1 MRNYFANSL
10 YNKIK
15 KNRKIILLSADIG
28 NRLFDKIKKDFPNN
42 FLNCG
47 IAEPNMI
54 TFATGMAREG
64 FVPVCYTITNFLIY
78 KSIEQIR
85 NDAIYNNNK
94 IILVGTGSGISYNHL
109 GPTHHSLEDI
119 GLLNNLPNIKIF
131 SPADNND
138 LEEHLKHVFK
148 NKNYQ
153 TAYLRIGKKGEPI
166 INKTRAIINTIN
178 KVSTVNSK
186 IALVFTG
193 PLFDLIKEAQQKLK
207 QKNINLDIL
216 NLHQVKPFNNNMIN
230 SLLKY
235 NIIYTVEE
243 HFPETGIKG
252 IISSKLSGKKIII
265 KSINNKNE
273 FISHLGSRKYVRK
286 KFGISSGRIY
296 KIIIDDSIKN
306 RNRLG

>member
-1 MRNYFANSL
+1 MRNYFADSL
-10 YNKIK
+10 YKKIK

-54 TFATGMAREG
+54 TFATGMAKEG

-94 IILVGTGSGISYNHL
+94 IILVGTGSGMSYNHL

-119 GLLNNLPNIKIF
+119 GLLNNLPNIKIL

-138 LEEHLKHVFK
+138 LEEHLQHVFN
-148 NKNYQ
+148 NKNNQ
-153 TAYLRIGKKGEPI
+153 TTYIRIGKKNEPI
-166 INKTRAIINTIN
+166 IKKTKSKINTIN
-178 KVSTVNSK
+178 KVFITNSK

-193 PLFDLIKEAQQKLK
+193 PLFDLIREAQQKLK
-207 QKNINLDIL
+207 QKNINIDIL
-216 NLHQVKPFNNNMIN
+216 NLHQIKPFNNNMIN
-230 SLLKY
+230 SLVKY
-235 NIIYTVEE
+235 KIIYTVEE

-252 IISSKLSGKKIII
+252 IISSKLSSKKTII

-273 FISHLGSRKYVRK
+273 FISHLGSRKYIRK
-286 KFGISSGRIY
+286 KFGISSNRIY
-296 KIIIDDSIKN
+296 KIIINDTIKN
-306 RNRLG
+306 RNRLR

>member
-10 YNKIK
+10 YKKIK
-15 KNRKIILLSADIG
+15 KNKRIILLSADIG

-94 IILVGTGSGISYNHL
+94 IILVGTGSGMSYNHL

-119 GLLNNLPNIKIF
+119 GLLNNLPNIKIL

-138 LEEHLKHVFK
+138 LEEHLKHSFNYK
-148 NKNYQ
+148 NNQ
-153 TAYLRIGKKGEPI
+153 TTYIRIGKKNEPI
-166 INKTRAIINTIN
+166 ILKKKAKINTIN
-178 KVSTVNSK
+178 KVSDVNSK
-186 IALVFTG
+186 IALIFTG
-193 PLFDLIKEAQQKLK
+193 PVFDSISKLQKKLK
-207 QKNINLDIL
+207 QKNINIDIL
-216 NLHQVKPFNNNMIN
+216 NLHQIKPFSNIMIN
-230 SLLKY
+230 SLKKY
-235 NIIYTVEE
+235 NVIYTLEE

-252 IISSKLSGKKIII
+252 IISSKLSDKKIII

-273 FISHLGSRKYVRK
+273 FISHLGSRMYVRK
-286 KFGISSGRIY
+286 KFGISDNRAY
-296 KIIIDDSIKN
+296 KIIVDDTIKN
-306 RNRLG
+306 RNRLR

>member
-10 YNKIK
+10 YKKIK

-64 FVPVCYTITNFLIY
+64 LVPVCYTITNFLIY

-85 NDAIYNNNK
+85 NDAIYNKNK
-94 IILVGTGSGISYNHL
+94 IILVGTGSGMSYHHL

-138 LEEHLKHVFK
+138 LEEHLKQSFD
-148 NKNYQ
+148 NKNDQ
-153 TAYLRIGKKGEPI
+153 TTYLRIGKKNEPI
-166 INKTRAIINTIN
+166 INKTKAKINTIN
-178 KVSTVNSK
+178 KVCDVNSK
-186 IALVFTG
+186 IAVVFTG
-193 PLFDLIKEAQQKLK
+193 PLFDSIREAQQKLNK
-207 QKNINLDIL
+207 ININIDIL
-216 NLHQVKPFNNNMIN
+216 NLHQIKPFSNAMIN

-252 IISSKLSGKKIII
+252 IISSKLSDKKIII

-286 KFGISSGRIY
+286 KFGISSNRIY
-296 KIIIDDSIKN
+296 KIIIDDTIKN
-306 RNRLG
+306 RNRLR